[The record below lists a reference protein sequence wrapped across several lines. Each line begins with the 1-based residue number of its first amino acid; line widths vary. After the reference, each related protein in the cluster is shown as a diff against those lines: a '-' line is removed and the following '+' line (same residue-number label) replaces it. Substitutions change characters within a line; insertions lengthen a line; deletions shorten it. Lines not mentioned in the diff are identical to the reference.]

1 MFGKK
6 LFGQKASEQPTPQST
21 MKTRNRTPSLKQK
34 KFVEGVIQH
43 GNASKAARDA
53 GYSERSARVL
63 ACRNLKRPD
72 IQAQIKS
79 RIESA
84 EIDTNEII
92 GTLVGHMRAD
102 IANLLADDGSLD
114 LAGAIENGSTQ
125 MIKKLIIR
133 KRPIKGITDER
144 GDPIEETTYDIVIH
158 DSQLAAWRLARIL
171 HLEVKNRPPE
181 ARRPTDDELAHRMA
195 DLLERA
201 RANGRREGAAAQR
214 PAQTTESHS
223 YNVSTAGQNKQSA
236 LPPRPTMI
244 VPDMTTTDQ
253 TDQSRPRLQKQP
265 SDIKARDNQAS
276 ITSGRITQGFASG
289 RADGRGAESYLD
301 PVEKLPG
308 GSSEPG
314 ILGALSQ
321 VPIRNGLWNRIFAG
335 APTLTFIN
343 S

>member
-1 MFGKK
+1 VQVNSGGKNSRRRAK
-6 LFGQKASEQPTPQST
+6 PSPDSKALFVCPPGGPST
-21 MKTRNRTPSLKQK
+21 SDKTSDRQRSGNLFCNSLAEFRNLSQLLR
-34 KFVEGVIQH
+34 EGV
-43 GNASKAARDA
+43 A
-53 GYSERSARVL
+53 
-63 ACRNLKRPD
+63 P
-72 IQAQIKS
+72 
-79 RIESA
+79 
-84 EIDTNEII
+84 
-92 GTLVGHMRAD
+92 
-102 IANLLADDGSLD
+102 D
-114 LAGAIENGSTQ
+114 LAGNDASRNDQ
-125 MIKKLIIR
+125 
-133 KRPIKGITDER
+133 PIV
-144 GDPIEETTYDIVIH
+144 ETTYEIVLH
-158 DSQLAAWRLARIL
+158 DSQSAARHLARIL

-244 VPDMTTTDQ
+244 VPVPDMTTTDQ